1 MCSYSQGVYNR
12 GIDIGINIGIN
23 SGREQGIDIGRD
35 QGMNETKCTIAK
47 QMYTDGIDPAYIC
60 KLTGFSEET
69 LKDILCLEKAK
80 A

>member
-1 MCSYSQGVYNR
+1 
-12 GIDIGINIGIN
+12 
-23 SGREQGIDIGRD
+23 
-35 QGMNETKCTIAK
+35 
-47 QMYTDGIDPAYIC
+47 MYTDGIDPAYIC

>member
-1 MCSYSQGVYNR
+1 MYSYSQGVFNR
-12 GIDIGINIGIN
+12 GIDKGIDK
-23 SGREQGIDIGRD
+23 GIDIGVNIGRE
-35 QGMNETKCTIAK
+35 QGMNETKCSIAK
-47 QMYTDGIDPAYIC
+47 QMYADGIDPAYIC